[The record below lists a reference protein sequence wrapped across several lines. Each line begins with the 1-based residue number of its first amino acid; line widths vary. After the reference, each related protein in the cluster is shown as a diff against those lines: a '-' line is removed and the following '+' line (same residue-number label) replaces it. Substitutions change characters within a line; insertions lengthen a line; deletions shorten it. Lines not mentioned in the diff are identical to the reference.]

1 MSSFSGNLVASWP
14 PTSSILEGKNVFMQK
29 IRTLDLRIKLILDK
43 VVLHD
48 KGSWKYRTQ
57 EKNRY
62 GELNWKFPVEKRRF
76 KNIKEPFLFLEII

>member
-48 KGSWKYRTQ
+48 KGS
-57 EKNRY
+57 
-62 GELNWKFPVEKRRF
+62 
-76 KNIKEPFLFLEII
+76 